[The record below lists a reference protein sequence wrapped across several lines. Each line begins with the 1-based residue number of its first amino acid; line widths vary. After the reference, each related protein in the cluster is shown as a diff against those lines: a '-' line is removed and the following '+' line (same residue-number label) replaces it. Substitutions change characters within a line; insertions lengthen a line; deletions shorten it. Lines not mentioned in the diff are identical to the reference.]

1 LPFKHIKATFKRNTF
16 TWLPAFA
23 FSDPGAHYAFIFSLC
38 ASAAIFITC
47 KIQVMN
53 IYVGNLPATATET
66 DVRNLF
72 KEFGRIDSVNI
83 LTDMDTGRSKG
94 FGFVEMS
101 DDGDGR
107 RAIKKLNELNFMD
120 QSIKVS
126 EAIPPGKK

>member
-1 LPFKHIKATFKRNTF
+1 
-16 TWLPAFA
+16 
-23 FSDPGAHYAFIFSLC
+23 
-38 ASAAIFITC
+38 
-47 KIQVMN
+47 MN